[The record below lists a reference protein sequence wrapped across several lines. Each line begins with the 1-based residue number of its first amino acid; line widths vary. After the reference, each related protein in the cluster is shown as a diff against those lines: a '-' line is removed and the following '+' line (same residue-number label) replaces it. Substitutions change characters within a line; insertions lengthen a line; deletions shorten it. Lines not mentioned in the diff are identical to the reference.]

1 MKLRSSSDHSHGKI
15 KRDLLLIACICAAAV
30 LLLLVRSLITGHT
43 EGSYLLIRVNG
54 KEIGRYSL
62 DEDVRVPVST
72 KYGNNVLVIRVGEAR
87 MEEADCPDG
96 YCMGQ
101 GAIRS
106 AGDVI
111 VCLPHRLVIEA
122 AGETQKRAG
131 NLENPEGPGSP
142 DGGGTSDPDEV
153 DAVAR

>member
-1 MKLRSSSDHSHGKI
+1 MRDRGGNI
-15 KRDLLLIACICAAAV
+15 KRDLALISGLLAAALLISLVMFFRGSSRKEAGYAV
-30 LLLLVRSLITGHT
+30 
-43 EGSYLLIRVNG
+43 IRVDG
-54 KEIGRYSL
+54 KEVARYDLGRNAS
-62 DEDVRVPVST
+62 VPIDT
-72 KYGNNVLVIRVGEAR
+72 AYGHNLLVIRDGEAK